1 MASRKYSP
9 SLSPLSHLQILPC
22 LRTWGSRTRWS
33 DETAR
38 WPHRA
43 LSLVAPHLMSP
54 HLKSNKNKVIYNKVT
69 HNKVTKTR
77 SNKTRSQMTRSQ
89 NMVIKNNLNSLNSI
103 LVRSYSSSGLGSG
116 VKITYNTVVVWY
128 WPWDSSSC
136 WVSCLVMGRWRGR
149 AILMKLCS
157 SNWWTD
163 QRLLSSFIR
172 HLNNNNRGETLL
184 VSITAKSCRST

>member
-1 MASRKYSP
+1 
-9 SLSPLSHLQILPC
+9 
-22 LRTWGSRTRWS
+22 
-33 DETAR
+33 
-38 WPHRA
+38 
-43 LSLVAPHLMSP
+43 
-54 HLKSNKNKVIYNKVT
+54 
-69 HNKVTKTR
+69 
-77 SNKTRSQMTRSQ
+77 MTRSQ

-128 WPWDSSSC
+128 RPWDSSSC

-172 HLNNNNRGETLL
+172 HLNNNNRAETPL
-184 VSITAKSCRST
+184 VSVTAKSCRSTRHYKALLIESEFGNLNSLCDKRNKQIANLFRKSWKDDGKWVGISRFDSSISSPIASDSKTKPCVPYGL